1 MGMPDVVRHWTREEV
16 LALPED
22 GKRHELVDGEL
33 MVSPSPGFL
42 HQLFVKRLASLL
54 DEYVR
59 YHGLGEAFGLP
70 GDLDLGSGQVVQ
82 PDIFVLDWPANQPPA
97 TWEACGLPRLVVEV
111 TSPATARYDRL
122 LKRSAY
128 LRAGIP
134 TYWIVDLDARLV
146 DVWTPEH
153 DTPTVVDDTLTWQP
167 DPALPALTI
176 DLPALFARTIPS

>member
-82 PDIFVLDWPANQPPA
+82 PDIFVLDWPAN
-97 TWEACGLPRLVVEV
+97 
-111 TSPATARYDRL
+111 
-122 LKRSAY
+122 
-128 LRAGIP
+128 
-134 TYWIVDLDARLV
+134 
-146 DVWTPEH
+146 
-153 DTPTVVDDTLTWQP
+153 
-167 DPALPALTI
+167 
-176 DLPALFARTIPS
+176 